1 MMATYRVRGWSL
13 DAWGFQGQTD
23 APRWSFRHDVTRL
36 RRRPHARGRTGNKA
50 LRSGS
55 ESGSGSFARPG
66 PSHGRL
72 PAGWLLLACRVLY
85 AVFGSVAIR
94 VFLDRPSSVSGLPPW
109 SWPHGICGPP
119 RTPAEKTGTWSVSE
133 DTSHVSKPDKAREI
147 QPSGELGLFR
157 CHATHK
163 LSTLGCNFLF
173 YLF

>member
-1 MMATYRVRGWSL
+1 MIATYRVRGWSL

-36 RRRPHARGRTGNKA
+36 RRRPHARGRTGNRA

-85 AVFGSVAIR
+85 AVFGCNPR
-94 VFLDRPSSVSGLPPW
+94 FLDRPSSVSGLPVVVASRDLW
-109 SWPHGICGPP
+109 SASYA
-119 RTPAEKTGTWSVSE
+119 RR
-133 DTSHVSKPDKAREI
+133 KAWDLVRVRRHL
-147 QPSGELGLFR
+147 PCF
-157 CHATHK
+157 
-163 LSTLGCNFLF
+163 
-173 YLF
+173 

>member
-85 AVFGSVAIR
+85 AVFGSLRLQSAFFWTGRRQCQGCPRGRGLTGFVVR
-94 VFLDRPSSVSGLPPW
+94 LVRPPK
-109 SWPHGICGPP
+109 
-119 RTPAEKTGTWSVSE
+119 R
-133 DTSHVSKPDKAREI
+133 
-147 QPSGELGLFR
+147 LGLGPCQKTPPMF
-157 CHATHK
+157 
-163 LSTLGCNFLF
+163 LSPIRQERFSPVAN
-173 YLF
+173 